1 LNNPAEDQQ
10 GFLLYVY
17 FHLSGKDRHMIV
29 VMKSGASQQDIQH
42 VVERVEQLGLKAHL
56 STGVERTIIGII
68 GDERR
73 IKREQL
79 SLLPQVENVIPVL
92 KPYKLASREFKP
104 SDSIVDVAGV
114 KIGGKSIAVIAGPC
128 SVESEEQLLATAEAV
143 KANGAHL
150 LRGGAYKP
158 RTSPYAF
165 QGLGEDGLKLLAKA
179 REKSG
184 LGIVT
189 EVMESAEVEL
199 VAEYADML
207 QVGARNMQNTKL
219 LRSLSKIKKPVLLKR
234 NFAATLN
241 EFLMSAEYLL
251 SGGNDQVVL
260 CERGIRT
267 FVEYTRNTLD
277 LNIVPAVKLLSHL
290 PIIVDPSHG
299 TGRIDLILPMSRAA
313 IACGADGLIVEVHPK
328 PAEAFSD
335 GDQSLTPELFQ
346 QLTKEIKGIA
356 SAIGRV

>member
-1 LNNPAEDQQ
+1 
-10 GFLLYVY
+10 
-17 FHLSGKDRHMIV
+17 MIV
-29 VMKSGASQQDIQH
+29 IMKSKASEAEILH
-42 VVERVEQLGLKAHL
+42 VVKRIKELGLEAHR
-56 STGVERTIIGII
+56 STGTERTIIGVI
-68 GDERR
+68 GDERL
-73 IKREQL
+73 IKKEQL
-79 SLLPQVENVIPVL
+79 SLLPEVENVIPIL
-92 KPYKLASREFKP
+92 KPYKLASREFRS
-104 SDSIVDVAGV
+104 SDTIVSVNGV
-114 KIGGKSIAVIAGPC
+114 PIGGKEIAIIAGPC
-128 SVESEEQLLATAEAV
+128 SVESEEQLMATARAV
-143 KANGAHL
+143 KDSGAKL

-165 QGLGEDGLKLLAKA
+165 QGLGADGLKLLAGAKK
-179 REKSG
+179 ETG

-189 EVMESAEVEL
+189 EVMESGDVEL

-219 LRSLSKIKKPVLLKR
+219 LRSLSKVNKPILLKR

-277 LNIVPAVKLLSHL
+277 LNVVPAVKLLSHL
-290 PIIVDPSHG
+290 PILVDPSHG
-299 TGRIDLILPMSRAA
+299 TGRQDLILPMSRAA
-313 IACGADGLIVEVHPK
+313 IAAGADGLIVEVHPK

-335 GDQSLTPELFQ
+335 GDQSLDLVAFGK
-346 QLTKEIKGIA
+346 LMNDMRAIA
-356 SAIGRV
+356 PALGRSMN

>member
-1 LNNPAEDQQ
+1 
-10 GFLLYVY
+10 
-17 FHLSGKDRHMIV
+17 MIV
-29 VMKSGASQQDIQH
+29 VMKAGASKKDVEH
-42 VVERVEQLGLKAHL
+42 VVERIEQLGLKAHL
-56 STGVERTIIGII
+56 STGVERTIIGVI
-68 GDERR
+68 GDERL

-79 SLLPQVENVIPVL
+79 SLLPFVENVIPIL
-92 KPYKLASREFKP
+92 KPYKLASREFKQTN
-104 SDSIVDVAGV
+104 SVVNVAGV
-114 KIGGKSIAVIAGPC
+114 NIGGKNIAVIAGPC
-128 SVESEEQLLATAEAV
+128 SVETEEQLMITAETV

-179 REKSG
+179 REKTG

-219 LRSLSKIKKPVLLKR
+219 LRALSKIKKPILLKR
-234 NFAATLN
+234 NFSATLI

-335 GDQSLTPELFQ
+335 GDQSLTPTMFQ
-346 QLTKEIKGIA
+346 QLMKEVKNIA
-356 SAIGRV
+356 AAIERSV